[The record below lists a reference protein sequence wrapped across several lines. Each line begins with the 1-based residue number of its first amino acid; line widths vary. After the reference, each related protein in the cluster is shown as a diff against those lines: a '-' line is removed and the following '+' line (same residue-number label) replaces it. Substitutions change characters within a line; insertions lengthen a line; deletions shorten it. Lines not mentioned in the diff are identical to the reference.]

1 MEDIISRS
9 TDRPPGGP
17 RRKLAIAAAAVILA
31 AVILAEHFPHGDS
44 GAHPATAGRGGH
56 DGAKTI
62 IRLRAEVPAGPSGIV
77 GVHLPVP
84 SWARLPRTGARPDW
98 YWPATGT
105 AAPIGGLPDHKLG
118 YTFTRVGGGWA
129 IVPQSAGRTG
139 CGNCPGS
146 PSPVYYLASSSRS
159 ADVVGSGTTAAPG
172 ADAGRIWLTTFAAS
186 RDLGTTAGVAREYS
200 GTGVPIGPSVTLPV
214 GYEIAQGTARGLL
227 LAPVAASASTAV
239 AADLLWNPAAR
250 RAIGHFYGVIAVG
263 ATWLAQAPPCTA
275 TCPVRVVSLR
285 TGRSVVLQVPHGDTA
300 TGGYFSPDGRFLA
313 LQVSVGDNGADGALA
328 LQLEVA
334 DLARPRLVPVPH
346 TWVSSDALDGFG
358 WPGDGDNLAAEL
370 SFATRVQVAFWNP
383 ARARFAVADVSRHDY
398 PAALVTG

>member
-1 MEDIISRS
+1 MEDIIIGS

-17 RRKLAIAAAAVILA
+17 RRRLAIAAAVIILA
-31 AVILAEHFPHGDS
+31 AVILAEHFPHGGS
-44 GAHPATAGRGGH
+44 GARPPTTGR

-62 IRLRAEVPAGPSGIV
+62 IRLRAEAPAGPSGIL

-98 YWPATGT
+98 YWPASGT
-105 AAPIGGLPDHKLG
+105 SAPIGGLPDRKLG
-118 YTFTRVGGGWA
+118 YVFTRVGGGWA
-129 IVPQSAGRTG
+129 IVPQSAGKAG

-146 PSPVYYLASSSRS
+146 PRPVYYLASSSRS
-159 ADVVGSGTTAAPG
+159 ADVIGSGTMAAPG

-186 RDLGTTAGVAREYS
+186 RDLGTKAGVAREYS
-200 GTGVPIGPSVTLPV
+200 GAGVPIGPSVTLPV

-227 LAPVAASASTAV
+227 LVPIAARASIA
-239 AADLLWNPAAR
+239 AADLLWNPVAR
-250 RAIGHFYGVIAVG
+250 RATGLFYGVIAVS
-263 ATWLAQAPPCTA
+263 ATWLAQTPPCTA
-275 TCPVRVVSLR
+275 TCPVRVVSLN
-285 TGRSVVLQVPHGDTA
+285 TGRSVMLKVPHGDTA
-300 TGGYFSPDGRFLA
+300 TDGDFSPDGRFLA

-334 DLARPRLVPVPH
+334 DLAWPRLVPVPH

-358 WPGDGDNLAAEL
+358 WPAEGDNLAAEL
-370 SFATRVQVAFWNP
+370 TFATRVQVAFWNP
-383 ARARFAVADVSRHDY
+383 ATGRFAVADVSRHDY